1 MKDQNRVRNS
11 IENVSFSSHEP
22 NMQPQNATELIGRID
37 NVFYLKMTDTDTSS
51 RPWFPSKSFFLREH
65 ASDVDQKSDVFSAL
79 PRTPGE
85 TGMNGKNVVF
95 FPSKI
100 HVFSGLL
107 INPWYIFCCFDGG
120 PGGRRKGEDF

>member
-65 ASDVDQKSDVFSAL
+65 ASDVHLSKKKPPRAKNEFLHHGNRCLFCHLIPSISASVSRKSFNFWIEHFL
-79 PRTPGE
+79 T
-85 TGMNGKNVVF
+85 
-95 FPSKI
+95 
-100 HVFSGLL
+100 HL
-107 INPWYIFCCFDGG
+107 IF
-120 PGGRRKGEDF
+120 RRFQR